1 MNNYIVFY
9 QTGDDDLSRTYQEI
23 DAMSQI
29 EAQNRMLATLDD
41 NQTIIS
47 VWEKV
52 T

>member
-23 DAMSQI
+23 DALS
-29 EAQNRMLATLDD
+29 ETDAQSMMLATLDD

-47 VWEKV
+47 VWKKV